1 MQICQHLLLV
11 SRVAVGEVDVPIA
24 LAESVVPLAER
35 VVVARLRED
44 VLSAKGGRK
53 PPLTPCLFN

>member
-1 MQICQHLLLV
+1 MQICQYLLLV

-44 VLSAKGGRK
+44 VPSAKGGRK
-53 PPLTPCLFN
+53 PPLAP